1 MNLKRRTILKQLPFL
16 AGMPHLMGQLNYN
29 DMNPDHINWDEVKRS
44 FPISNWKKLH
54 MNSGSAGVMP
64 IPVQDYV
71 IEAIKYMNVKAP
83 YEVWNEWQD
92 IKEQNLLS
100 LQQMIGAQENSI
112 EVVRNTTEALNM
124 IITGLQLKGQDE
136 IIISNNAYPFAI
148 NAWFNKAQREDL
160 SIKNIEY
167 VLPLSD
173 QEIVKQYESAITPHT
188 KVIHITHMTHQQ
200 GHIQPI
206 SKIIEMAR
214 SHNIEV
220 VVDGA
225 HCVGHM
231 PLDMQKS
238 DIDYYASSLHKWLN
252 APHGTGLIY
261 VRPELIGR
269 LHNHPSSYLNATD
282 QIKKFEHIGTRA
294 FHQEIGISAAL
305 NFHNNIG
312 LVHKMNRLQSLKE
325 YWVKALEQVPSVQLH
340 TDVDAKYSGAIAT
353 IAIDGYSGSQ
363 LVKLLDRDHDIHIKA
378 VSGLWGSGLR
388 VSVNI
393 FHDYA
398 DMDRFVAAIRDI
410 AA

>member
-1 MNLKRRTILKQLPFL
+1 MNRRSILKRLPFL
-16 AGMPHLMGQLNYN
+16 AGIPTLLSDLDFQSQTHHGL
-29 DMNPDHINWDEVKRS
+29 DWDAIKNA
-44 FPISNWKKLH
+44 FPISTWEKLH
-54 MNSGSAGVMP
+54 LNSGSAGVMP
-64 IPVQDYV
+64 AYVQDYV
-71 IEAIKYMNVKAP
+71 FDAIKYMNVKAP
-83 YEVWNEWQD
+83 YEVWNEWQE
-92 IKEQNLLS
+92 IKEQNLVRLR
-100 LQQMIGAQENSI
+100 QMIDAQEDSI
-112 EVVRNTTEALNM
+112 QIVRNTTEALNM
-124 IITGLQLKGQDE
+124 IITGLQLKTQDE

-148 NAWFNKAQREDL
+148 NAWLNKAQREDL

-173 QEIVKQYESAITPHT
+173 EEVVQHYESAITPNT

-200 GHIQPI
+200 GHIQPV

-214 SHNIEV
+214 PHGIAV

-225 HCVGHM
+225 HCLGHM

-238 DIDYYASSLHKWLN
+238 DIDYYTSSLHKWLN

-261 VRPELIGR
+261 IRPELIGR
-269 LHNHPSSYLNATD
+269 LHNHSSSYLNATD
-282 QIKKFEHIGTRA
+282 QIQKFEHIGTRA

-305 NFHNNIG
+305 DFHNSIG
-312 LVHKMNRLQSLKE
+312 LVNKMNRLQSLKE
-325 YWVKALEQVPSVQLH
+325 YWTKALEQHPNVFLH
-340 TDVDAKYSGAIAT
+340 TDVAAKYSGAIAT

-363 LVKLLDRDHDIHIKA
+363 LVKLLDRDHDIHIKG

-393 FHDYA
+393 FHDYV
-398 DMDRFVAAIRDI
+398 DMDRFVEAIRTI

>member
-1 MNLKRRTILKQLPFL
+1 MNRRSILKRLPFL
-16 AGMPHLMGQLNYN
+16 AGIPTLLSDLDFQSQAHHGL
-29 DMNPDHINWDEVKRS
+29 DWDAIKNA
-44 FPISNWKKLH
+44 FPISTWEKLH
-54 MNSGSAGVMP
+54 LNSGSAGVMP
-64 IPVQDYV
+64 AHVQNYV
-71 IEAIKYMNVKAP
+71 FDAIKYMNVKAP
-83 YEVWNEWQD
+83 YEVWNEWQE
-92 IKEQNLLS
+92 IKEQNLVRLR
-100 LQQMIGAQENSI
+100 QMIDAQEDSI
-112 EVVRNTTEALNM
+112 QIVRNTTEALNM
-124 IITGLQLKGQDE
+124 IITGLQLKTQDE

-148 NAWFNKAQREDL
+148 NAWLNKAQREDL

-173 QEIVKQYESAITPHT
+173 EEVVQHYESAITPNT

-200 GHIQPI
+200 GHIQPV

-214 SHNIEV
+214 PHGIAV

-225 HCVGHM
+225 HCLGHM
-231 PLDMQKS
+231 PLDMQIS
-238 DIDYYASSLHKWLN
+238 DIDYYTSSLHKWLN

-261 VRPELIGR
+261 IRPELIGR
-269 LHNHPSSYLNATD
+269 LHNHSSSYLNATD
-282 QIKKFEHIGTRA
+282 QIQKFEHIGTRA

-305 NFHNNIG
+305 DFHNSIG
-312 LVHKMNRLQSLKE
+312 LVNKMNRLQSLKE
-325 YWVKALEQVPSVQLH
+325 YWTKALEQHPNVHLH
-340 TDVDAKYSGAIAT
+340 TDVAAKYSGAIAT

-363 LVKLLDRDHDIHIKA
+363 LVKLLDRDHDIHIKG